1 MEIGREHPF
10 QKLCYIEKTTG
21 LLFAAA
27 GPYIYS
33 LSSASGDILS
43 TWPPNFNDGLSDGED
58 GIATQKH
65 HIGEPPSKK
74 RKLSIPGEAAESSDS
89 STSVEIV
96 AERAKGQRRK
106 AKAIDSKL
114 PNVSHLIAAKDQKH
128 IIAVTSE
135 DKCIRVF
142 ELGNVLE
149 AGKTGRLKLLSE
161 RCMPKRLCAIVLTPD
176 DSTILAADK
185 FGDVYSLPLLDVPS
199 ASTSATNVQQKPARD
214 FKPSAT
220 ELTVHTKGNREALR
234 QQREQKAA
242 AKTREGPNFEHKLLL
257 GHVSLLTDLIIAETD
272 TAGKRRQYILTADR
286 DEHIRVS
293 RGPPQAHLVENYCLS
308 HKEFVSKLCIL
319 PWQPDILVAGSGE
332 TSIKTFHW
340 QTGKLTGELSILGII
355 SESIA
360 SSTHDLSE
368 HKPLRKLAV
377 SGIWPIEAEISP
389 GHLAGKSGFV
399 LVAFE
404 GYDPTGVIL
413 KHLAD
418 LLHSLPLLL
427 SLEWSSDQELVY
439 HETVELPGNALDV
452 VVLQGLQTILV
463 STDNV
468 HIPGSVKRVRV
479 DSDSARLGD
488 SLVSFKLTNEDDLN
502 GQNRAERNLRWAL
515 CGPIAPETRTL
526 TFGSFVP
533 EVVRQ
538 PNDKATYSVL
548 GEFLYGLENLRKNRS
563 VAEVAEET
571 LHDDALHVEEVVDEM
586 R

>member
-1 MEIGREHPF
+1 MGINHGHPF
-10 QKLCYIEKTTG
+10 QKLCCIEKTTD

-27 GPYIYS
+27 GPHIYS
-33 LSSASGDILS
+33 LSLASGGILS
-43 TWPPNFNDGLSDGED
+43 TWPPNFDDGLSDAED
-58 GIATQKH
+58 GMATQKH

-106 AKAIDSKL
+106 VKTVDSKL

-128 IIAVTSE
+128 IIVVTSE

-142 ELGNVLE
+142 ELGNALE
-149 AGKTGRLKLLSE
+149 AGKIGRLKLLSE

-185 FGDVYSLPLLDVPS
+185 FGDVYSLPLLDVSS
-199 ASTSATNVQQKPARD
+199 ASIYVQQKPARD

-234 QQREQKAA
+234 QQREQKSA
-242 AKTREGPNFEHKLLL
+242 AKTKEGPNFEHKLLL
-257 GHVSLLTDLIIAETD
+257 GHVSLLTDLVIAETD

-293 RGPPQAHLVENYCLS
+293 RGPPQAHLVENYCLG

-340 QTGKLTGELSILGII
+340 QTGKLAGELSIFGII

-389 GHLAGKSGFV
+389 GYLTGKSGFV

-404 GYDPTGVIL
+404 GYNPTGVIP
-413 KHLAD
+413 KYLAD
-418 LLHSLPLLL
+418 LLYSLPLLL
-427 SLEWSSDQELVY
+427 SLEWSSDQQLVY

-452 VVLQGLQTILV
+452 VVLQGSQTIMV

-502 GQNRAERNLRWAL
+502 GQNGTERNLWWTL

-526 TFGSFVP
+526 AFGSLVP
-533 EVVRQ
+533 EDVRQ
-538 PNDKATYSVL
+538 SNDKATYSVL

-563 VAEVAEET
+563 VAEAAEEA
-571 LHDDALHVEEVVDEM
+571 LHGNALHVEEAVDEM

>member
-1 MEIGREHPF
+1 MGIGHEYPF
-10 QKLCYIEKTTG
+10 QKLCYVEENTD

-33 LSSASGDILS
+33 LSLASGDILS
-43 TWPPNFNDGLSDGED
+43 TWPPNADDGLSDAED
-58 GIATQKH
+58 GMATQKH
-65 HIGEPPSKK
+65 HIEEPPSKK
-74 RKLSIPGEAAESSDS
+74 RKLSTVGEAAESSNS

-106 AKAIDSKL
+106 AKTIDSKL

-142 ELGNVLE
+142 ELGNIPEV
-149 AGKTGRLKLLSE
+149 GKTGKLKLLSE
-161 RCMPKRLCAIVLTPD
+161 RCMPKRLCAIVLTLD

-199 ASTSATNVQQKPARD
+199 ASISATNVQQKPGGG
-214 FKPSAT
+214 FKLSAT

-242 AKTREGPNFEHKLLL
+242 AKTKEGPSFEHKLLL
-257 GHVSLLTDLIIAETD
+257 GHVSLLTDLVIAETD

-293 RGPPQAHLVENYCLS
+293 RGPPQAHIVENYCLG

-319 PWQPDILVAGSGE
+319 PWQPGILMAGSGE

-340 QTGKLTGELSILGII
+340 QTGKLTGELSIFGII

-368 HKPLRKLAV
+368 YKPLRRLAV

-389 GHLAGKSGFV
+389 GHLTGKSGLV

-404 GYDPTGVIL
+404 G
-413 KHLAD
+413 
-418 LLHSLPLLL
+418 
-427 SLEWSSDQELVY
+427 
-439 HETVELPGNALDV
+439 
-452 VVLQGLQTILV
+452 
-463 STDNV
+463 
-468 HIPGSVKRVRV
+468 
-479 DSDSARLGD
+479 
-488 SLVSFKLTNEDDLN
+488 
-502 GQNRAERNLRWAL
+502 
-515 CGPIAPETRTL
+515 
-526 TFGSFVP
+526 
-533 EVVRQ
+533 
-538 PNDKATYSVL
+538 
-548 GEFLYGLENLRKNRS
+548 
-563 VAEVAEET
+563 
-571 LHDDALHVEEVVDEM
+571 
-586 R
+586 